1 MKKLKLLN
9 KKKLSTI
16 SLFLFIGFGAQS
28 QEPVDIWNVE
38 EKQKTEVITT
48 NKNLKKIFHKILF
61 MKCSLKME
69 TN

>member
-9 KKKLSTI
+9 KKNLSII
-16 SLFLFIGFGAQS
+16 SLLLLIGFKAQS

-48 NKNLKKIFHKILF
+48 NKK
-61 MKCSLKME
+61 S
-69 TN
+69 